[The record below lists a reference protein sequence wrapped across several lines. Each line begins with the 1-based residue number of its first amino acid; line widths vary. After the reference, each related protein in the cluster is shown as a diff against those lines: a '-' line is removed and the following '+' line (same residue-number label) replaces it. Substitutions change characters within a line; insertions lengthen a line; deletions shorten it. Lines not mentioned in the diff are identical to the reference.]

1 VTCAAS
7 RNQSG
12 YLADNARVTTPNA
25 TPLPVGSRI
34 LHIGPPKTGTT
45 ALQAAFHLN
54 RRAIEAQGVHYAS
67 NGRHAMTAVLAG
79 IAQPSPWS
87 ANRKPP
93 AHWNWTR
100 VLGDIRGSKA
110 DRVLLSS
117 EFFADAT
124 PEAISRVVSELE
136 PERVQIV
143 VTLRPLARIIPSQWQ
158 QFVQNQLVQPFDEWV
173 DALVNQ
179 PRGAVTPVFWRRHR
193 HDELV
198 ARWANVVGP
207 DRVTVVALDDR
218 DRDMVLRVFEQLTGL
233 RDGTLVTEPDLAN
246 RSMTVPEIET
256 IRAFNIA
263 YRGMK
268 LPGPLYSRIIRF
280 GTAAHLLGRQPAPD
294 EPRLQLPAP
303 SVGRIEEIAAEMMA
317 SIKASG
323 VRVVGDLDGLV
334 AAGAGRAADTA
345 PVTVTPEVAARTAM
359 GVLIASG
366 LVRGTGPITAEPG
379 ADEDDG
385 GKPIRAPRPVQEP
398 SELMRIGTLQLG
410 VVIFRRWRAAALDR
424 VTRLFRRGGR

>member
-1 VTCAAS
+1 M
-7 RNQSG
+7 
-12 YLADNARVTTPNA
+12 TTPNA
-25 TPLPVGSRI
+25 TALPVGSRI

-54 RRAIEAQGVHYAS
+54 RPQIESQGVHYAS
-67 NGRHAMTAVLAG
+67 NGRHAMTAVLAA
-79 IAQPSPWS
+79 IDQPSPWS

-100 VLGDIRGSKA
+100 VLNDIRGAKA

-117 EFFADAT
+117 EFFADAA
-124 PEAISRVVSELE
+124 PEAIARVVGELD
-136 PERVQIV
+136 RDRTQVV

-198 ARWANVVGP
+198 ARWAEVLGP

-280 GTAAHLLGRQPAPD
+280 GTAAHLLGRAP
-294 EPRLQLPAP
+294 EPGEAKLQLPQA
-303 SVGRIEEIAAEMMA
+303 SIGRIEEIAAEMMA
-317 SIKASG
+317 NIRASG
-323 VRVVGDLDGLV
+323 VHIVGDLDGLV
-334 AAGAGRAADTA
+334 AAGTGRAPDAA
-345 PVTVTPEVAARTAM
+345 PVTVTPEVAARAAM

-366 LVRGTGPITAEPG
+366 LVRGTGPITT
-379 ADEDDG
+379 ADEDAAADG
-385 GKPIRAPRPVQEP
+385 DRPLRPPRPVQEP
-398 SELMRIGTLQLG
+398 AELMRIGTLQLG
-410 VVIFRRWRAAALDR
+410 VVIVRRWRAAVVDR
-424 VTRLFRRGGR
+424 IRGLFRRGR